1 MSKMKLVGGFA
12 CVLLIMIVLGC
23 ASASSVA
30 PEWVTNPESAYN
42 SKEYL
47 LAVGSG
53 DNKKDAESDALS
65 LLARSIQQNVVAT
78 TESSKTFDGNDNSGF
93 NTNYDYEGTVI
104 AASSIK
110 DIPGVT
116 FPQTWIAK
124 NGTVYTLALLNR
136 QEAGKY
142 YRQKI
147 ADLTA
152 VVESEIVFAD
162 RNKGSFAALTA
173 LQNTVE
179 TARENQLYL
188 DTLAGINPSM
198 YHSISLDYGSA
209 QAVEVLAARQKEHIV
224 VAVDVEG
231 DSNGRIASVLEDI
244 LSDLGLKAAA
254 ASDTSAAYLFRGK
267 VTMSQ
272 LQLDNKYE
280 YARFVIDV
288 DLVEKASGKVLFPY
302 SKNGREAHVS
312 YSEAVQRAYRT
323 LESTLKKE
331 FTPQFLSFVNS
342 SAE

>member
-1 MSKMKLVGGFA
+1 MSKMKLFCGFT
-12 CVLLIMIVLGC
+12 CGLLMMIVLGC
-23 ASASSVA
+23 ASTSGAA
-30 PEWVTNPESAYN
+30 PDWVTDPESAYS

-53 DNKKDAESDALS
+53 DDKKDAESDALS

-78 TESSKTFDGNDNSGF
+78 TESSKTFDGNDSAGF
-93 NTNYDYEGTVI
+93 NSTYDYAGTVI
-104 AASSIK
+104 TDSTVK
-110 DIPGVT
+110 DIPGIT

-162 RNKGSFAALTA
+162 RNRGSFAALAA
-173 LQNTVE
+173 LQNAVQ
-179 TARENQLYL
+179 TAWENQMYL
-188 DTLAGINPSM
+188 DTLAGINSSM

-224 VAVDVEG
+224 MAVEVEG
-231 DSNGRIASVLEDI
+231 DSDGRITSVLEDI

-254 ASDTSAAYLFRGK
+254 SSDASAAYLFRGK

-288 DLVEKASGKVLFPY
+288 DLLEKASTKVLFTY

-323 LESTLKKE
+323 LEDTLEKE
-331 FTPQFLSFVNS
+331 FTPKFLAFLTSDP
-342 SAE
+342 E

>member
-1 MSKMKLVGGFA
+1 MSKLKLLGVFA
-12 CVLLIMIVLGC
+12 CGLCMVITLGC
-23 ASASSVA
+23 ASTSGAA
-30 PEWVTNPESAYN
+30 PEWVTEPESVYN

-53 DNKKDAESDALS
+53 DDKKEAESDALS
-65 LLARSIQQNVVAT
+65 LLARSIHQNVVAT
-78 TESSKTFDGNDNSGF
+78 TESSKTFDGNNSAGF
-93 NTNYDYEGTVI
+93 NTNYDYVGTVI
-104 AASSIK
+104 AASTIK

-116 FPQTWIAK
+116 FPETWIAK

-162 RNKGSFAALTA
+162 GNKGSFAALTA
-173 LQNTVE
+173 LQNAVQ
-179 TARENQLYL
+179 TAWENQKYL
-188 DTLAGINPSM
+188 DTLAGINSSM

-209 QAVEVLAARQKEHIV
+209 QAVEVLATRQKEYIV
-224 VAVDVEG
+224 VAVEVEG
-231 DSNGRIASVLEDI
+231 DSNGRIATVLESI

-254 ASDTSAAYLFRGK
+254 SSDATATYLFRGK

-280 YARFVIDV
+280 NARFVIDV

-302 SKNGREAHVS
+302 SKNGRESHVS

-323 LESTLKKE
+323 LETTLKKE
-331 FTPQFLSFVNS
+331 FTPKFLAFLTSDP
-342 SAE
+342 E

>member
-1 MSKMKLVGGFA
+1 MSKMKWFCGFT
-12 CVLLIMIVLGC
+12 CGLLMMIVLGC
-23 ASASSVA
+23 ASTSGAA
-30 PEWVTNPESAYN
+30 PDWVTDPESAYS

-53 DNKKDAESDALS
+53 DDKKDAESDALS

-78 TESSKTFDGNDNSGF
+78 TESSKTFDGNDSAGF
-93 NTNYDYEGTVI
+93 NSNYDYAGTVI
-104 AASSIK
+104 TI
-110 DIPGVT
+110 
-116 FPQTWIAK
+116 PQTWIAK

-147 ADLTA
+147 ADLAA

-162 RNKGSFAALTA
+162 RNRGSFAALAA
-173 LQNTVE
+173 LQNAVQ
-179 TARENQLYL
+179 TAWENQMYL
-188 DTLAGINPSM
+188 DTLAGINSSM

-224 VAVDVEG
+224 MAVEVEG
-231 DSNGRIASVLEDI
+231 DSDGRITSVLEDI

-254 ASDTSAAYLFRGK
+254 SSDASAAYLFRGK

-288 DLVEKASGKVLFPY
+288 DLLEKASSKVLFTY

-323 LESTLKKE
+323 LEDTLEKE
-331 FTPQFLSFVNS
+331 FTPKFLAFLTSDP
-342 SAE
+342 E